1 MNAIAII
8 ALQLSKRIQNAYEY
22 AYPSYRYCYAQ
33 GGLY

>member
-8 ALQLSKRIQNAYEY
+8 ALQLSKRTHTAYEY
-22 AYPSYRYCYAQ
+22 AYPTYRYCYQ